1 MQEIVLSH
9 DNKLTE
15 YLVNH
20 EHKLILRITD
30 TAKDD
35 NCDVLLHHTNYPE
48 LKLIINAGVTTIDM
62 LHVQVDMDL
71 ELRQSEEYLMYRT
84 EMLFNLRTQAM
95 QTHLCVLGLSS
106 LQQMERSP
114 FHRDSL
120 IRSRG
125 MILQELSC
133 TPCQVTVTLGYK
145 RGDMCHT
152 EYLPVYL
159 KDEAVYLDAMGL
171 IVTTPVLDRVD
182 CNEVFT
188 PIFETTEGKLITGN
202 PHIVEV
208 KMSFS
213 KPEQLGFH
221 EAPLDH
227 LEDTES
233 LLYTKAEV
241 KAYSEFLHASR
252 ARKAITTALTCRY
265 CAGSKSC

>member
-1 MQEIVLSH
+1 M
-9 DNKLTE
+9 T
-15 YLVNH
+15 VN
-20 EHKLILRITD
+20 
-30 TAKDD
+30 
-35 NCDVLLHHTNYPE
+35 
-48 LKLIINAGVTTIDM
+48 
-62 LHVQVDMDL
+62 
-71 ELRQSEEYLMYRT
+71 
-84 EMLFNLRTQAM
+84 
-95 QTHLCVLGLSS
+95 
-106 LQQMERSP
+106 
-114 FHRDSL
+114 
-120 IRSRG
+120 
-125 MILQELSC
+125 
-133 TPCQVTVTLGYK
+133 LGYK

-152 EYLPVYL
+152 EYLPVHL

-188 PIFETTEGKLITGN
+188 PIFETTEGKLITAN

-208 KMSFS
+208 KMSIS

-221 EAPLDH
+221 EDPLDH
-227 LEDTES
+227 IKDTKS